1 MHYLPRVHMNSQWY
15 RILRRTTQGPPSRAP
30 VLTNWVAM
38 GAMLVAKYSG
48 WLFSFNPELQR
59 KEN

>member
-1 MHYLPRVHMNSQWY
+1 MSSQWY
-15 RILRRTTQGPPSRAP
+15 RILRRTTQSPAP

-48 WLFSFNPELQR
+48 WLFSFNPEEGR
-59 KEN
+59 